1 MAADRRGGE
10 MIHARGGLRRRAPE
24 TGDWFEE
31 IPRCAAGHVCIPD
44 PPRHGMALA
53 RGAIEKYRAAD
64 W

>member
-1 MAADRRGGE
+1 